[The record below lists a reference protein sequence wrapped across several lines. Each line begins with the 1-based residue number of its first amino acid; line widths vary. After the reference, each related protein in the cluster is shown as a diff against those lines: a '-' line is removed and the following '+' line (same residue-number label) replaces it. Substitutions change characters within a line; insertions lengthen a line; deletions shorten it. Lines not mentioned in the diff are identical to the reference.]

1 MSTLY
6 IHNLLR
12 KWMWISF
19 HPHREWVWIT
29 FHPHTEGYV
38 GSLICD
44 ITGAGCKIQKGH
56 VSWLGAVEMRV
67 EGEIW
72 FVINP
77 CNLSITVISNAY
89 QLTHFLL
96 VELSSMNW
104 WDIQTSSFHWWE
116 EARSKRQTCVP
127 IKCDSRVQLSPSASG
142 WYFVSYTV

>member
-1 MSTLY
+1 
-6 IHNLLR
+6 
-12 KWMWISF
+12 MWIIF
-19 HPHREWVWIT
+19 YPHREWVWIT

-44 ITGAGCKIQKGH
+44 ITGAGCQIQKGH

-67 EGEIW
+67 AGEIW

-96 VELSSMNW
+96 VELCSMNW

-116 EARSKRQTCVP
+116 EARGKNLCTNQVWFKST
-127 IKCDSRVQLSPSASG
+127 IESISFRVVL
-142 WYFVSYTV
+142 VSYTI